1 MKGRRRAST
10 KILDSILSEKLKLD
24 QKELLAKKEL
34 INKVN
39 IFFSE
44 LFLPKNYFYIV
55 IFIHYSYHTIIIII
69 IIIIWVNNYLGK
81 NNWAK

>member
-39 IFFSE
+39 IFF
-44 LFLPKNYFYIV
+44 LNYFYPKI
-55 IFIHYSYHTIIIII
+55 IFI
-69 IIIIWVNNYLGK
+69 
-81 NNWAK
+81 